1 MKWNPGKMLCRSY
14 IIVQHTTVCAL
25 YKYNKSTSSKGQP
38 PARREDELTYIDK
51 DWRIHVVTYHIFQ
64 NKCMYNRFPLKM
76 KKEWPREKREK
87 DGTEEG
93 GSPKKEKKRKRKTE
107 KPRPLSLCVVC
118 YSDTFPRSFIHTHIR
133 STTHT
138 HTYIYIYQRYLY
150 IQTQRSTPNMVVRK
164 LPEAATAELENVAD
178 QVVVV
183 HRAITHFNRIIHQDL
198 KRAAHIMPLLHRYIT
213 VDVFMMTKR
222 SDSDDKSRI
231 RLGNEAF
238 PILYTTAHNTVEYS
252 SSRASLL

>member
-1 MKWNPGKMLCRSY
+1 MKLNPGKMLCRSY

-138 HTYIYIYQRYLY
+138 HTHIYIYTNVIYIYKHREVLQTWSSESCQRRQRPSWKTLRTKWWWFTAQSLISIVSFIKTSNGQHISCRYFIVISPSTCLWWPNDRIPMTNHGSAWGTRLFRSY
-150 IQTQRSTPNMVVRK
+150 ILQHT
-164 LPEAATAELENVAD
+164 
-178 QVVVV
+178 
-183 HRAITHFNRIIHQDL
+183 
-198 KRAAHIMPLLHRYIT
+198 
-213 VDVFMMTKR
+213 
-222 SDSDDKSRI
+222 I
-231 RLGNEAF
+231 R
-238 PILYTTAHNTVEYS
+238 
-252 SSRASLL
+252 

>member
-1 MKWNPGKMLCRSY
+1 MALKKVGPQKKKKREKEKQKNLAPFHYALCVTLTLSHALLY
-14 IIVQHTTVCAL
+14 TLTYVVQHT
-25 YKYNKSTSSKGQP
+25 
-38 PARREDELTYIDK
+38 
-51 DWRIHVVTYHIFQ
+51 
-64 NKCMYNRFPLKM
+64 
-76 KKEWPREKREK
+76 
-87 DGTEEG
+87 
-93 GSPKKEKKRKRKTE
+93 
-107 KPRPLSLCVVC
+107 
-118 YSDTFPRSFIHTHIR
+118 HTH
-133 STTHT
+133 
-138 HTYIYIYQRYLY
+138 IYIYQRYLY

-252 SSRASLL
+252 SSRASLLWY